1 MILRMVCLF
10 MTFLVVTSPVFAND
24 EDNKAEKKDEGKRR
38 EVHGIYY
45 DLPEDYPIRKEKG
58 AVQIAPLHEYVYMK
72 VKKQDERIDKL
83 EERIGKLE
91 GEIGKLGAR
100 IEALGEQI
108 KKLEEWIRKLV
119 EQVSNKE
126 EQVKEKND

>member
-24 EDNKAEKKDEGKRR
+24 KDNEAEKKDQKKRR
-38 EVHGIYY
+38 EIHGIYY
-45 DLPEDYPIRKEKG
+45 DLPEDYPVYKKDG
-58 AVQIAPLHEYVYMK
+58 AVQIVPLSEYVYMK

-91 GEIGKLGAR
+91 GGIGKLEAR
-100 IEALGEQI
+100 IEALEKQI
-108 KKLEEWIRKLV
+108 KKLEEWISELV
-119 EQVSNKE
+119 EQVSNKI
-126 EQVKEKND
+126 EKT